1 MCCHKLSSPLPGS
14 LTVGTTK
21 EPFLRLL
28 HIEIARF
35 TTNLIA
41 YVTVALIIRLPCVVV
56 SHYAVPCSPDFPL
69 SIKTLSY
76 TLSYP
81 SGYNIAMIFVFSI
94 YISEFPPSP
103 ASPVLPPKGE
113 LVSGENKIPVRFHSA
128 TARHPAPGG
137 ESLSNCEKNLY
148 LYEPKPI
155 RGVKR
160 H

>member
-1 MCCHKLSSPLPGS
+1 MCYHKLSSPLPGS
-14 LTVGTTK
+14 LSVGTHQ

-69 SIKTLSY
+69 NKYIFSY
-76 TLSYP
+76 ALSYP
-81 SGYNIAMIFVFSI
+81 SGYNIAMIFVFAI

-103 ASPVLPPKGE
+103 ASLVLPPKGE
-113 LVSGENKIPVRFHSA
+113 LKSSPPMAGWIVTQSQDGAGIL
-128 TARHPAPGG
+128 GC
-137 ESLSNCEKNLY
+137 L
-148 LYEPKPI
+148 
-155 RGVKR
+155 
-160 H
+160 